1 VVNVVISKLYL
12 VRRFIAETLLLH
24 GSMRR
29 AQGKSL
35 YIYLNWILFYERK
48 VLKQLA
54 LGKQLKV

>member
-24 GSMRR
+24 GSMKR

-35 YIYLNWILFYERK
+35 YIFKLDI
-48 VLKQLA
+48 VL
-54 LGKQLKV
+54 